1 MARINQGILGGLSGK
16 IANVVGGAW
25 KGINYLRSLPVS
37 VANPRTTPQVNQRN
51 KLKTAVRLAKQ
62 ILAGWIKP
70 LWDRFAIEKSG
81 YNAWVSENIANLD
94 ADGIVNTGDAI
105 LSKGVMSAVEGS
117 GTYNATTGELEV
129 DWPTALP
136 DSQSSASDIPYLAVY
151 NLDTKNFIF
160 SGALAAT
167 RSTGTATVTIATSL
181 SLADI
186 NFWLAFRSA
195 DGRKVSGSTVSGP
208 G

>member
-37 VANPRTTPQVNQRN
+37 VANPRTTPQVTQRN
-51 KLKTAVRLAKQ
+51 KLKTSVRLAKQ
-62 ILAGWIKP
+62 ILPGWIKP
-70 LWDRFAIEKSG
+70 LWDRFAIEQSG
-81 YNAWVSENIANLD
+81 YNAWVSENIANMD
-94 ADGIVNTGDAI
+94 EDGIIDTS
-105 LSKGVMSAVEGS
+105 LSTMSKGVMSPVTAS
-117 GTYNATTGELEV
+117 GTYNAASGALEV
-129 DWPTALP
+129 DWPTDLP
-136 DSQSSASDIPYLAVY
+136 DSQSSPTDIPYLVVY
-151 NLDTKNFIF
+151 NVTTNNFIYAA
-160 SGALAAT
+160 ALTAT
-167 RSTGTATVTIATSL
+167 RATGTATVTIATGL

-195 DGRKVSGSTVSGP
+195 DGRRVSGSTVTGP